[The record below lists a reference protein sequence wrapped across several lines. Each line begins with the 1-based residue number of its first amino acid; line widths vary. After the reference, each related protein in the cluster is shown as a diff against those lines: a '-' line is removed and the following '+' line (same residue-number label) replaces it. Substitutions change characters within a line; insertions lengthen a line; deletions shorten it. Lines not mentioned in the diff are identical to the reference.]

1 MNNSSS
7 LSRSL
12 LPLILLHFTW
22 IIGTSSPAIA
32 DEFLPRTNPK
42 FKQAEEVYRSLIRA
56 VGDSRTP
63 PELRMV
69 RGRSS
74 VFDIAMFAPKQHRV
88 LIEERFV
95 DLTQR
100 LPPSDGPHALALI
113 LGHELAHFYRSHP
126 WALAFGNAF
135 ADRQR
140 HSGNGGTAAPSGPAV
155 NRGERRALAAGGRHF
170 SGL

>member
-22 IIGTSSPAIA
+22 IIGTSSPALA

-42 FKQAEEVYRSLIRA
+42 FKQADEVYRNLIRA

-63 PELRMV
+63 PELRVV
-69 RGRSS
+69 RGKSS
-74 VFDIAMFAPKQHRV
+74 VFDIAMFSPKQHRILV
-88 LIEERFV
+88 EERFLDV
-95 DLTQR
+95 AHR
-100 LPPSDGPHALALI
+100 LPTSDGPHALALI
-113 LGHELAHFYRSHP
+113 LGHELAHFYRNHP
-126 WALAFGNAF
+126 WALEFGNAF

-140 HSGNGGTAAPSGPAV
+140 QSVDGGA
-155 NRGERRALAAGGRHF
+155 
-170 SGL
+170 